1 MPAHRRGG
9 APFRLDVLSAGGGE
23 DGEEEGGHHIF
34 PRVDVEGWRESLFQL
49 VWHQHGGSG
58 VSIAWADALEMAAG
72 DRDWLLERMS
82 EQREREAKQIEKA
95 GKRKRS

>member
-1 MPAHRRGG
+1 
-9 APFRLDVLSAGGGE
+9 
-23 DGEEEGGHHIF
+23 
-34 PRVDVEGWRESLFQL
+34 
-49 VWHQHGGSG
+49 